1 MRPRTTLL
9 AATALLTLAFASS
22 RLPIA
27 RLPIAL
33 GDDKDDKKKA
43 EEFQP
48 PKPGPE
54 HELLKQLEGKWE
66 GKMMLRMAADAP
78 AQESKTTEESK
89 LGCGGFWLITD
100 TKGESQEMGSFVGH
114 GMVGY
119 DTAKKKYVGI
129 WGDSMASYLFPYEGS
144 YDAATKTWT
153 YTGMAKDMQGKDLKV
168 VLKTTVKDKDHYTFT
183 MRHADEAG
191 KDMEALKAE
200 YTRKK

>member
-1 MRPRTTLL
+1 
-9 AATALLTLAFASS
+9 
-22 RLPIA
+22 
-27 RLPIAL
+27 L

-54 HELLKQLEGKWE
+54 HEALKQLEGKWE
-66 GKMMLRMAADAP
+66 GKMMFRMAADAP
-78 AQESKTTEESK
+78 ASEGTATEESK

-100 TKGESQEMGSFVGH
+100 TKGDSKDMGPFAGH

-129 WGDSMASYLFPYEGS
+129 WGDSMATYLFPYEGS

-153 YTGMAKDMQGKDLKV
+153 YTGMTKDMKEKDLKV
-168 VLKTTVKDKDHYTFT
+168 TMKTVVKDKDHYTFS
-183 MRHADEAG
+183 MHHRDESG
-191 KDMEALKAE
+191 KEMEALKIE
-200 YTRKK
+200 YMRKK